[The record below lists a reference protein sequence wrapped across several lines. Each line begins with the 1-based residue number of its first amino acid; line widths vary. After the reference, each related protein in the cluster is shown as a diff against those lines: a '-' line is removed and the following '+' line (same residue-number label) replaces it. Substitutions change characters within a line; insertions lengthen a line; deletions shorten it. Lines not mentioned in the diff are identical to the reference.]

1 MSQIYIILSTYN
13 GEKFLED
20 QLISLKNQTSPFE
33 LLVRDDGSTDRTLDI
48 LNDWKDKLSLR
59 ILSGPN
65 ISPVNSFNVLLQMLP
80 DEAEY
85 IFFCDQDDI
94 WENDKIE
101 KSVKMLKDQ
110 ELLLGKHTPILFHS
124 DLSVIDEKGKFISK
138 SFWKFQNINFRF
150 GMHLNRLVMQNTVT
164 GCSACMNIS
173 LLRLVKEI
181 PQEAKMHDWWVALV
195 ACCYG
200 RIISTEFPLI
210 RYRIHRNNV
219 VGGREVSFLRILK
232 TLALFISYVK
242 KWKAENYSRII
253 QAQRFYEIYEATL
266 PAPQKK
272 LLEKFIISANSKFV
286 IRKFLQYRFQYYQ
299 HGWYRIVISF
309 FLF

>member
-20 QLISLKNQTSPFE
+20 QLISLKNQTTPFE

-48 LNDWKDKLSLR
+48 LNEWKDKLSVR
-59 ILSGPN
+59 IFSGPN
-65 ISPVNSFNVLLQMLP
+65 VGPVNSFNVLLHMIP

-94 WENDKIE
+94 WEHDKIE
-101 KSVKMLKDQ
+101 KSVKTLKDQ
-110 ELLLGKHTPILFHS
+110 ELLLGEKTPILFHS
-124 DLSVIDEKGKFISK
+124 DLSVIDENGNFISK

-150 GMHLNRLVMQNTVT
+150 GMYLNRLVMQNTVT

-200 RIISTEFPLI
+200 KIISMELPLI

-219 VGGREVSFLRILK
+219 VGGREISFLRIIK

-242 KWKAENYSRII
+242 KWKAENYSRVI
-253 QAQRFYEIYEATL
+253 QAQRFYEIYGTTL
-266 PAPQKK
+266 PTHKKK
-272 LLEKFIISANSKFV
+272 LVEKFIFSAKSNFL
-286 IRKFLQYRFQYYQ
+286 IRKILQYRFQFYQ

>member
-13 GEKFLED
+13 GEKFLEE
-20 QLISLKNQTSPFE
+20 QLISLKNQTSSFE
-33 LLVRDDGSTDRTLDI
+33 LLVRDDGSSDRTLEI
-48 LNDWKDKLSLR
+48 LNDWKDKLSAR

-65 ISPVNSFNVLLQMLP
+65 IGPVNSFNVLLQMIP
-80 DEAEY
+80 EEAEY

-94 WENDKIE
+94 WEYDKIE
-101 KSVKMLKDQ
+101 ISVKMLKEQ
-110 ELLLGKHTPILFHS
+110 EVLLGKQTPMLFHS
-124 DLSVIDEKGKFISK
+124 DLSVIDEHGNFISK

-150 GMHLNRLVMQNTVT
+150 GMYLNRLVMQNTVT

-181 PQEAKMHDWWVALV
+181 PQEAKMHDWWVTLV

-200 RIISTEFPLI
+200 RIISTEIPLI

-219 VGGREVSFLRILK
+219 VGGREISFFRVIK
-232 TLALFISYVK
+232 TLALFISYIK
-242 KWKAENYSRII
+242 KWKAENYSRVV

-266 PAPQKK
+266 PAPQKI
-272 LLEKFIISANSKFV
+272 LLEKFMISANSNFLF
-286 IRKFLQYRFQYYQ
+286 RKILQYRFWFYQ
-299 HGWYRIVISF
+299 HGWYRILISF